1 MSEELHRLEAGQ
13 AGDLVRRRDVSAA
26 ELTAAVI
33 SRIEETEPAL
43 SAYTGL
49 CLERAMDDARAVDRA
64 LDRGADAGPL
74 AGVPMAVKDNICL
87 AGLPTTCGSRHL
99 AAYHPPEDATVV
111 QRLRRA
117 GAVLL
122 GKTNLD
128 EFAMG
133 SSTEHSA
140 FGPTRNPWD
149 RDRVPGG
156 SSGGSAAAVA
166 AGSALGALGSDTGGS
181 VRQPAAFCGVVG
193 LRPTYGTVSR
203 YGLVSLASS
212 LDQVGPIARSVAD
225 CALINGVIRGRDPRD
240 SSSLDLS
247 EHTSPEV
254 DTGDLQGLRVG
265 IPRDPDTPGPDP
277 EVNRLFGE
285 SLDLLRSLGADLEE
299 LHLPHRRYGVAVYA
313 FSAAAEAASNLGR
326 FDGIRFGER
335 RGESAG
341 LEGLYVQTRSQGFGP
356 EVKRRIL
363 LGTHALRAGY
373 YEECYLQAQKVRTLI
388 LDDYAQAF
396 RTVDV
401 ICCPTTMTPAFC
413 LGERTENPL
422 EMYQS
427 DVNTVCSS
435 LAGLPAISIP
445 CGFSD
450 GRLPVG
456 LQFTGPA
463 HGEHLLFRAAQ
474 AFEKR
479 SGFRNMAAPVAGGGE
494 A

>member
-1 MSEELHRLEAGQ
+1 MRVRLTDLSVAEA
-13 AGDLVRRRDVSAA
+13 RDGLRTGAFSSV
-26 ELTAAVI
+26 ELTQAHLDAIEGAADSNAFITVTP
-33 SRIEETEPAL
+33 EVAL
-43 SAYTGL
+43 QRASDSDQRRANDAATGS
-49 CLERAMDDARAVDRA
+49 MD
-64 LDRGADAGPL
+64 GIPI
-74 AGVPMAVKDNICL
+74 AVKDLFCTEGVLTTAASHIL
-87 AGLPTTCGSRHL
+87 DGFVPTYES
-99 AAYHPPEDATVV
+99 TVSAK
-111 QRLRRA
+111 LRDA
-117 GAVLL
+117 GAVML

-299 LHLPHRRYGVAVYA
+299 LLLPHRRYGVAVYA

-326 FDGIRFGER
+326 YDGIRFGER

>member
-1 MSEELHRLEAGQ
+1 M
-13 AGDLVRRRDVSAA
+13 VRR
-26 ELTAAVI
+26 
-33 SRIEETEPAL
+33 
-43 SAYTGL
+43 
-49 CLERAMDDARAVDRA
+49 
-64 LDRGADAGPL
+64 
-74 AGVPMAVKDNICL
+74 
-87 AGLPTTCGSRHL
+87 
-99 AAYHPPEDATVV
+99 
-111 QRLRRA
+111 LRCA

-149 RDRVPGG
+149 IRCVPGG

-240 SSSLDLS
+240 SSSVDLPDS
-247 EHTSPEV
+247 GPVEPTHRGLEGMRLGVLRPPADAGPAPEV
-254 DTGDLQGLRVG
+254 Q
-265 IPRDPDTPGPDP
+265 
-277 EVNRLFGE
+277 RLFGE
-285 SLDLLRSLGADLEE
+285 SLELLRSLGAELEQVD
-299 LHLPHRRYGVAVYA
+299 LPHHHHGVAVYA
-313 FSAAAEAASNLGR
+313 FSAAAEAGSNLGR
-326 FDGIRFGER
+326 YDGVRFGER
-335 RGESAG
+335 LGEELG
-341 LEGLYVQTRSQGFGP
+341 LEGMYVKTRSRGFGP

-373 YEECYLQAQKVRTLI
+373 YEECYLQAQKARTLI
-388 LDDYAQAF
+388 LGDYREAF
-396 RTVDV
+396 RTVDM
-401 ICCPTTMTPAFC
+401 ICCPTTMTPAFR
-413 LGERTENPL
+413 LEERTENPL

-435 LAGLPAISIP
+435 LAGLPAISVP
-445 CGFSD
+445 CGLAGD
-450 GRLPVG
+450 RLPVG

-463 HGEHLLFRAAQ
+463 HGEPALFRAAR
-474 AFEKR
+474 AFEDV
-479 SGFRNMAAPVAGGGE
+479 SGYRNMAATVARGGE
-494 A
+494 V